1 MLITTNGLVE
11 SRVFEPANVGRN
23 NIRFGLDTSLFG
35 DEAGEAVEITALFVI
50 CRLFALAVEPLQG
63 REALNSKSA
72 SEILVFVR
80 VDFRNRYLRFRILE
94 VRGELFVDGR

>member
-1 MLITTNGLVE
+1 MLITANSLVE

-23 NIRFGLDTSLFG
+23 NVRFRLDASLFG

-50 CRLFALAVEPLQG
+50 CRLLALTVEPLQC
-63 REALNSKSA
+63 REALNSKLA

-80 VDFRNRYLRFRILE
+80 IDFRNCNLRFRVLE
-94 VRGELFVDGR
+94 VRGELFVDRR